1 MARGSVLGQ
10 LSLEGVVGMVDPPR
24 EGVAEA
30 IQYLHRTGVQVKVIT
45 GDARETAVNI
55 GEAEGVWEGG
65 ARVWGEVERGWEGE
79 GK

>member
-1 MARGSVLGQ
+1 MGMLMFLLCTHTVRLAVIAMARGSALGQ
-10 LSLEGVVGMVDPPR
+10 LSLEGMVGMVDPPR

-55 GEAEGVWEGG
+55 G
-65 ARVWGEVERGWEGE
+65 
-79 GK
+79 